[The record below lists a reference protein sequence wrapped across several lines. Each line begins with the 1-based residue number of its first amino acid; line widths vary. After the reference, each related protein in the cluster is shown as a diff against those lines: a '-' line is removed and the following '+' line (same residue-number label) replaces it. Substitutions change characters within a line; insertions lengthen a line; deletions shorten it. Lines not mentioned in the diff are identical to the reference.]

1 MKRFLSVFIL
11 LSVILS
17 VMPITQVSVAAEEYD
32 ETLQPGSM
40 GYVKPVFYDE
50 YGNVVETGGR
60 LRTDTNFSTMSE
72 STLPSSY
79 DARAEGLVTSVKG
92 QGASSNCWAFA
103 AVSVLE
109 TNSIVNGYTKLGSTD
124 FSEPHLAWFAV
135 NTKSSDTND
144 PNYGEGDTGDA
155 YNAGGYQQMVAGALS
170 RWAGIADGSKV
181 SSDYP
186 GTTSQLS
193 KLPKY
198 TDADRF
204 DTSSGVVIKSMEY
217 CKTED
222 EVKQWILDN
231 GSITAS
237 YYHHTASNAYIKSG
251 SGYVAYCYTAD
262 DSPGTN
268 HTIAVVGWD
277 DNFAASKFNSSNRP
291 EGNGAW
297 LCKNS
302 WGSDWGADGYFWIS
316 YYDKTIES
324 FCGYTT
330 QPAEKFDNNYT
341 YNADWMYG
349 ISGDSSKSATVA
361 NVFKT
366 NYRESLSAISTYT
379 LNEDVTINVSIY
391 KNISTNE
398 TDDPTNGELAE
409 SFTVEVPRTGY
420 HTIELPEA
428 VILEHGC
435 VFSVV
440 LNMSVDTGSIDIAME
455 VGDDCTSTEGQS
467 FCLKYGKWY
476 KNEEYYSSRS
486 AKNYYIQ
493 AFTNTVCTHP
503 NRETVTAVYDDC
515 YNQGYE
521 RIVCTD
527 CNDIISEILLPKKA
541 HTPGEWT
548 TVTEATCTETGLEIK
563 ECTVCGCTVETQSI
577 PTIAHTPG
585 DWIIEKAASC
595 TVAGIQTK
603 KCTECSQ
610 IVETQDIPA
619 TGHSPGDW
627 EVKIATNCWREGTLA
642 ILCQTCGV
650 TLESQKIPKVE
661 HDYIYSVVTDPTC
674 EKSGVGKYT
683 CSMCREYYEV
693 NIEPTGEHIY
703 SEWMLIKKPTAT
715 QDGEKTHTCTGCSK
729 SETETIK
736 ATGFEVKSGVTVDY
750 LTGIISGIRA
760 GDDSLEAYFELADE
774 GYSWSYENSGRLG
787 SGTKALL
794 MNGEEVIG
802 EYTILLYGDVN
813 GDGWYDGEDAV
824 LVNCLIANMLTK
836 DSLGATRYMA
846 ADCNHDGVM
855 DTADIKLLRDAGMLL
870 ASVDQTQTAQVLFE
884 SSSVYAEYLDVI
896 DQSPM
901 TDDTKQESVEN
912 NLELESEN
920 TEVFFDLLD
929 IIIELMAVLWD
940 MFVRIW

>member
-1 MKRFLSVFIL
+1 MTGTEAEQNRFVAFFFLSDI
-11 LSVILS
+11 I
-17 VMPITQVSVAAEEYD
+17 
-32 ETLQPGSM
+32 
-40 GYVKPVFYDE
+40 
-50 YGNVVETGGR
+50 
-60 LRTDTNFSTMSE
+60 
-72 STLPSSY
+72 
-79 DARAEGLVTSVKG
+79 
-92 QGASSNCWAFA
+92 
-103 AVSVLE
+103 
-109 TNSIVNGYTKLGSTD
+109 YT
-124 FSEPHLAWFAV
+124 
-135 NTKSSDTND
+135 
-144 PNYGEGDTGDA
+144 
-155 YNAGGYQQMVAGALS
+155 
-170 RWAGIADGSKV
+170 
-181 SSDYP
+181 
-186 GTTSQLS
+186 
-193 KLPKY
+193 
-198 TDADRF
+198 
-204 DTSSGVVIKSMEY
+204 
-217 CKTED
+217 
-222 EVKQWILDN
+222 
-231 GSITAS
+231 
-237 YYHHTASNAYIKSG
+237 
-251 SGYVAYCYTAD
+251 
-262 DSPGTN
+262 
-268 HTIAVVGWD
+268 
-277 DNFAASKFNSSNRP
+277 
-291 EGNGAW
+291 
-297 LCKNS
+297 
-302 WGSDWGADGYFWIS
+302 
-316 YYDKTIES
+316 
-324 FCGYTT
+324 
-330 QPAEKFDNNYT
+330 
-341 YNADWMYG
+341 
-349 ISGDSSKSATVA
+349 
-361 NVFKT
+361 
-366 NYRESLSAISTYT
+366 
-379 LNEDVTINVSIY
+379 
-391 KNISTNE
+391 E

-428 VILEHGC
+428 VMLEHGC

-541 HTPGEWT
+541 HTPGEW
-548 TVTEATCTETGLEIK
+548 
-563 ECTVCGCTVETQSI
+563 
-577 PTIAHTPG
+577 
-585 DWIIEKAASC
+585 IIEKAASC

-627 EVKIATNCWREGTLA
+627 EVIIATNCWREGTLA

-703 SEWMLIKKPTAT
+703 SEWMLIK
-715 QDGEKTHTCTGCSK
+715 
-729 SETETIK
+729 
-736 ATGFEVKSGVTVDY
+736 
-750 LTGIISGIRA
+750 
-760 GDDSLEAYFELADE
+760 
-774 GYSWSYENSGRLG
+774 
-787 SGTKALL
+787 
-794 MNGEEVIG
+794 
-802 EYTILLYGDVN
+802 
-813 GDGWYDGEDAV
+813 
-824 LVNCLIANMLTK
+824 

-855 DTADIKLLRDAGMLL
+855 DTVDIKLLRDAGMLL

-901 TDDTKQESVEN
+901 ADDTKQEKVEN
-912 NLELESEN
+912 SSE
-920 TEVFFDLLD
+920 TETEKTETFFDLLD

-940 MFVRIW
+940 MFIRIW